1 VTDHSFATCGID
13 RFERMFTPDRRLR
26 LPMFLVP
33 RKLDGRECDR
43 ETEIAEQGGVAQKC
57 FGKPACLKTALAV
70 FVLGVFVKLRRVIGL
85 NQIS

>member
-1 VTDHSFATCGID
+1 
-13 RFERMFTPDRRLR
+13 
-26 LPMFLVP
+26 MFLVP
-33 RKLDGRECDR
+33 RKLDGRERDR

-70 FVLGVFVKLRRVIGL
+70 FVLGVFRGTVKLRRVIGL